1 MDKRRMNCD
10 VDDEV
15 QEAVWRSVFFR
26 IEWSLDS
33 TLDSAVYLGLGGSLN
48 AAVFRAINDATWHG
62 PDYPGLQ
69 DYLSEVRDV

>member
-1 MDKRRMNCD
+1 MDKRPMNCD

-26 IEWSLDS
+26 IGWSLGS
-33 TLDSAVYLGLGGSLN
+33 ILDSAVYLSLGGSLN
-48 AAVFRAINDATWHG
+48 AAVFRAINDASG